1 MTDLN
6 IKKSQLCFRCNKPL
20 THHVQI
26 YLPNNYRHLC
36 SVCAD
41 EIHIS
46 KTELLKLVG
55 GEHSDTDYAVMRRHY
70 REMLRQTPWYKEE
83 SANWGVS
90 FAETQLNIKEVLTTH
105 PLKEIMR
112 ADQDLYDEELSI
124 DLFTKAE
131 EFIDEIQT
139 WESNPYL
146 NSIGEKGCICFT
158 DGICSVWCRCTPD
171 MVRARENAPATE
183 REPLTCYFWKC
194 YDDGAH
200 ATEIRY
206 ECGCYD
212 RGCDEECGGELV
224 EGEDYVMR
232 SYKEYLPSYFETE
245 EDYQEYIMP
254 KPPTVTAFTKG
265 LISEKVGKLDFDE
278 PDIKEQI
285 VDLVIEN
292 ILLLKG

>member
-1 MTDLN
+1 MNDLN
-6 IKKSQLCFRCNKPL
+6 IKESQLCFRCNKPL
-20 THHVQI
+20 THHEQI
-26 YLPNNYRHLC
+26 YLPHNDRHLC

-41 EIHIS
+41 EIHVS

-70 REMLRQTPWYKEE
+70 REMLCQTPWYKEE
-83 SANWGVS
+83 SVNWGVS

-124 DLFTKAE
+124 DLFTKLE

-146 NSIGEKGCICFT
+146 NSIGESGCICFT
-158 DGICSVWCRCTPD
+158 DGICTIWCNCTPD
-171 MVRARENAPATE
+171 MVRARESTPATE
-183 REPLTCYFWKC
+183 REPLTCHFKKC
-194 YDDGAH
+194 YDEGAH
-200 ATEIRY
+200 ATEIRD

-212 RGCDEECGGELV
+212 RGCDEECSRDDLV
-224 EGEDYVMR
+224 EGEDYVIR

-245 EDYQEYIMP
+245 EDYQEYLRGQPRILSKME
-254 KPPTVTAFTKG
+254 KG
-265 LISEKVGKLDFDE
+265 SIGSCEK
-278 PDIKEQI
+278 IKYK
-285 VDLVIEN
+285 EN
-292 ILLLKG
+292 RYEDTT